1 MKHLKTY
8 KIFESNNQI
17 TNNVYNNKEVLNN
30 IEEIFREISD
40 IGFRIE
46 YNRGGVDELL
56 KIYIEKPMATELDEY
71 RPPDPGTAEFAD
83 NLTFRKEFK
92 YYPTVE
98 FINSFLHLISYA
110 KESNIDYRIE
120 VIGDSQVIDVLY
132 TESEIENI
140 INWKHPIDYI
150 KVIISEKEI
159 VS

>member
-17 TNNVYNNKEVLNN
+17 TFFDNTGKIIYVGKDNKEVLNN

-40 IGFRIE
+40 IGFRVE

-56 KIYIEKPMATELDEY
+56 KIYIEKPMAAELV
-71 RPPDPGTAEFAD
+71 EFSAA

-98 FINSFLHLISYA
+98 FINSFLHLISYT

-120 VIGDSQVIDVLY
+120 VIDDSQVIDVLY

-140 INWKHPIDYI
+140 INWKNPIDYI

>member
-40 IGFRIE
+40 IGFRVE

-56 KIYIEKPMATELDEY
+56 KIYIDRFATITNVAND
-71 RPPDPGTAEFAD
+71 TQ
-83 NLTFRKEFK
+83 K
-92 YYPTVE
+92 YYPTKE

-120 VIGDSQVIDVLY
+120 VIDDNQVVDVLD
-132 TESEIENI
+132 TESEVENI
-140 INWKHPIDYI
+140 INQKHPIDYI
-150 KVIISEKEI
+150 KIIILEKPH
-159 VS
+159 